1 MAKSPYTSR
10 KLLNE
15 LKRLE
20 KESEDMMLTHNLHD
34 IAINGKNV
42 GCSGHITNIFNKR
55 CVYVNTEKSVY
66 QPISDKD
73 LVRYAENEMDYS
85 SIGLGVNGRNIFV
98 TDDVLATKII
108 DMLR

>member
-1 MAKSPYTSR
+1 MAKSPYTFR

-15 LKRLE
+15 LKKLE

-34 IAINGKNV
+34 IAINGKKV

-73 LVRYAENEMDYS
+73 LVRYAENERDYS
-85 SIGLGVNGRNIFV
+85 SNGLGINGRNIFV

>member
-34 IAINGKNV
+34 IAINGKKV
-42 GCSGHITNIFNKR
+42 CR
-55 CVYVNTEKSVY
+55 
-66 QPISDKD
+66 
-73 LVRYAENEMDYS
+73 
-85 SIGLGVNGRNIFV
+85 
-98 TDDVLATKII
+98 TKNC
-108 DMLR
+108 

>member
-1 MAKSPYTSR
+1 MAKSPYMSR

-15 LKRLE
+15 LKKLE
-20 KESEDMMLTHNLHD
+20 KD
-34 IAINGKNV
+34 
-42 GCSGHITNIFNKR
+42 
-55 CVYVNTEKSVY
+55 VY

>member
-1 MAKSPYTSR
+1 MAKSPYMSR

-15 LKRLE
+15 LKKLE

-34 IAINGKNV
+34 IAINGKKV

-55 CVYVNTEKSVY
+55 CVYVSTEKSVY

-73 LVRYAENEMDYS
+73 LVRYAES
-85 SIGLGVNGRNIFV
+85 Q
-98 TDDVLATKII
+98 
-108 DMLR
+108 